1 MILEKLETYFSAA
14 TYAQCGEFETALGIM
29 NKKTSNRQDIKGG
42 LKMSQGTVKK
52 TSSAFIIPAVGFGA
66 LSLTLYALLLTNEGR
81 IMDIFTKGGL
91 YAALPVGTAFLFSF
105 VHGAFAS
112 NLLSALGIEAKK

>member
-29 NKKTSNRQDIKGG
+29 NTKSSKKNIKGG
-42 LKMSQGTVKK
+42 LKMSQDTVKSK
-52 TSSAFIIPAVGFGA
+52 SNTFIVPATVFGA
-66 LSLTLYALLLTNEGR
+66 ISLSLYALLMIYEGN
-81 IMDIFTKGGL
+81 IMDIFTKGGW

-105 VHGAFAS
+105 IHGAFAS
-112 NLLSALGIEAKK
+112 NLLSALGLEAKK